1 MASIYDPHRR
11 VLKLKPP
18 LKPVLDVPGINLRPA
33 SKGTETAVGAL
44 DDGLRDGAS
53 IYDPHRRVLKHTG
66 RGKVDGF
73 VKTGK
78 WPWLR
83 YRLLL
88 FIWLILQRSQPSQ

>member
-1 MASIYDPHRR
+1 MEHSIMKKRYLSPIGFAA
-11 VLKLKPP
+11 LLC
-18 LKPVLDVPGINLRPA
+18 LAL
-33 SKGTETAVGAL
+33 VGFF
-44 DDGLRDGAS
+44 
-53 IYDPHRRVLKHTG
+53 
-66 RGKVDGF
+66 KVDGF